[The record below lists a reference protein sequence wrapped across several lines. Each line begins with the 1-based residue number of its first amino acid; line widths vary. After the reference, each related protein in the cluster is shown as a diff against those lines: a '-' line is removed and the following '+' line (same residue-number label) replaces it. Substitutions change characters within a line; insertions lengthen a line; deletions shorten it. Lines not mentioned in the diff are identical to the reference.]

1 MKNNF
6 GEYGGLVIRTFSGD
20 GKKWIAGAILKP
32 EDVMSWPEANRR
44 ALHAD
49 GKVDWYGPPVQ
60 EEQEAREAGSPAP
73 KRGAVGAEPKVKAE
87 KVKTEAKAPTTRRV
101 RQ

>member
-1 MKNNF
+1 MKGNF
-6 GEYGGLVIRTFSGD
+6 GEYGGIVIRTFSGD
-20 GKKWIAGAILKP
+20 GKKWIAGTILKP
-32 EDVMSWPEANRR
+32 EDVLIWPEANRR

-60 EEQEAREAGSPAP
+60 EEQKARESGSPAP
-73 KRGAVGAEPKVKAE
+73 KRGVVGAEK
-87 KVKTEAKAPTTRRV
+87 KAPAARRV

>member
-6 GEYGGLVIRTFSGD
+6 GEYGGSVIRTFSGD
-20 GKKWIAGAILKP
+20 GKKWIAGAILNP
-32 EDVMSWPEANRR
+32 DDVMGWPEANRR
-44 ALHAD
+44 ALQAD
-49 GKVDWYGPPVQ
+49 GKVDWFGPPTV

-73 KRGAVGAEPKVKAE
+73 KRGAVGVGTKAKADKSKAE
-87 KVKTEAKAPTTRRV
+87 AKTPTARRV

>member
-1 MKNNF
+1 MKGYF

-32 EDVMSWPEANRR
+32 EDVLNWPEANRR
-44 ALHAD
+44 ALQSD
-49 GKVDWYGPPVQ
+49 GRVDWYGPPVE
-60 EEQEAREAGSPAP
+60 EEQEARNSGSPAP
-73 KRGAVGAEPKVKAE
+73 KRGAVGAEPKAKVE
-87 KVKTEAKAPTTRRV
+87 KTKPEAKAPTTRRV